1 MSLGPESVHV
11 YKYDECIGCMY
22 YLKQIDEFPCNR
34 CMRNQEILNDY
45 YTQNKM
51 SNVDRKDGN
60 EAFG

>member
-1 MSLGPESVHV
+1 M
-11 YKYDECIGCMY
+11 YKYDECIGCVY